1 MTDEYLRELKWLAP
15 AAKTRAGEMVAE
27 GERAARTPGVKPPE
41 DDLDA
46 FLFHVG
52 RSRGLALQVVDDV
65 SRALDAAADL
75 APRRDEGAMET
86 DRGRTYAERIALLVK
101 LAREGR
107 GERAKKVPE
116 GISGLDLAPVA
127 WVEALIE
134 TVKEAGLTDAANLFS
149 NVYWAWLRTVSAYR
163 AALPYVERPEEPSM
177 TPFSALH
184 VTTFTIEHWGSLIP
198 GTPTI
203 DNEAVRDEAAAD
215 EEWHR
220 QEDRRLRRES
230 GEEGQ

>member
-27 GERAARTPGVKPPE
+27 GERAARTPGVKPPD

-86 DRGRTYAERIALLVK
+86 DRGRTYAERIALLVAK
-101 LAREGR
+101 AREGIEAKRVRQRARDRIVERDGLWRSCTGCYETNEGYDTAPRDPDFGVPLGGGCSECGGIGAVWDTTDYAELGDELAREGR
-107 GERAKKVPE
+107 
-116 GISGLDLAPVA
+116 
-127 WVEALIE
+127 
-134 TVKEAGLTDAANLFS
+134 
-149 NVYWAWLRTVSAYR
+149 
-163 AALPYVERPEEPSM
+163 
-177 TPFSALH
+177 
-184 VTTFTIEHWGSLIP
+184 
-198 GTPTI
+198 
-203 DNEAVRDEAAAD
+203 
-215 EEWHR
+215 
-220 QEDRRLRRES
+220 
-230 GEEGQ
+230 